1 MLGFSVLHPGQALII
16 DFLAGMPGGDV
27 VSSVRPIRRHVL
39 SVSPVAGEVNLIILL
54 SWCLPGFSS
63 IVTNLP
69 FAFKKY
75 NVGRHIETL

>member
-1 MLGFSVLHPGQALII
+1 M
-16 DFLAGMPGGDV
+16 DFLAGMPGGRGDV
-27 VSSVRPIRRHVL
+27 VSFSVHPIRGHML

-63 IVTNLP
+63 IVTNLH

-75 NVGRHIETL
+75 HVGRHIETL